1 MPKSP
6 RPARKSTAPTADSP
20 LTGSR
25 QLLLV
30 VADEWTSTAARLR
43 RFARTAL
50 GAEWAPVGEAFAVSL
65 GQCGLAWGIGL
76 HRAVGADAPQKRE
89 GDRRAPAGVFAI
101 TALFG
106 AAGHPLARSARLP
119 YFGATPDLKAIDD
132 PASGHYNRIVAQ
144 SAVAKIDWK
153 SHEDMLRDDDRYA
166 IGAVVAHNSPNPVP
180 GAGSCIFIHVWQS
193 QGMPTAGCTAGA
205 LADISELCA
214 WLDGTASPVLV
225 QLPRA
230 EYARCQAA
238 WALPAA

>member
-1 MPKSP
+1 MTDAIQTHGHS
-6 RPARKSTAPTADSP
+6 AAADSP
-20 LTGSR
+20 LAASR

-30 VADEWTSTAARLR
+30 VADDWASTTALLR
-43 RFARTAL
+43 RFARAAP

-65 GQCGLAWGIGL
+65 GQCGLAWGIGR

-106 AAGHPLARSARLP
+106 AADHPLARSARLP

-132 PASGHYNRIVAQ
+132 PASDHYNRIVAQ
-144 SAVAKIDWK
+144 STVAEIDWK

-193 QGMPTAGCTAGA
+193 EGMPTAGCTAGA
-205 LADISELCA
+205 LADICALCA
-214 WLDGTASPVLV
+214 WLDGTASPLLV

-230 EYARCQAA
+230 EYARYQAA
-238 WALPAA
+238 WALPVV